1 MSETAYFWV
10 NLSWL
15 CDAMGIFCEDE
26 EGEEE
31 GGEEGEGEPN
41 ERTRLDSGLIHV

>member
-15 CDAMGIFCEDE
+15 CDAMSIFCEE
-26 EGEEE
+26 EEEEEE
-31 GGEEGEGEPN
+31 GGEEGEPN